1 MKWQP
6 PSISLVWLGTVAFV
20 VLELACL
27 WMFHFRWYDRETVQF
42 FATITG
48 GAFVLFAFLK
58 SIEEHRE
65 SNADKLIER
74 RNAPDLRT
82 IINRSRP
89 VVEGRYKSEDY
100 ARPKYDVLTAKPETT
115 QIRGDIHAILG
126 LFEEIAIAIFRR
138 SVSEDKLKRF
148 FGAVIPMGYDGFQ
161 GFILSERKE
170 DKRHDY
176 FREAQRLV
184 ERWTG
189 TKRPEMVP

>member
-1 MKWQP
+1 M
-6 PSISLVWLGTVAFV
+6 
-20 VLELACL
+20 
-27 WMFHFRWYDRETVQF
+27 
-42 FATITG
+42 
-48 GAFVLFAFLK
+48 FAFLK

-74 RNAPDLRT
+74 WNNPDLRA

-100 ARPKYDVLTAKPETT
+100 ARPKYDVLTAAPDIT
-115 QIRGDIHAILG
+115 QMRGDIHTILG
-126 LFEEIAIAIFRR
+126 LFEEIAIAVFRR

-176 FREAQRLV
+176 FREAQKLV

-189 TKRPEMVP
+189 TKRPEMIP